1 MKITDLNANWNIAVG
16 DTAHF
21 RDLPFDVIKSAVDFI
36 DIEEHIVP
44 TQATFVKTLPSVR
57 ANKALVVFR
66 GTCGCGDVFLN
77 DELIGAVRSYAPC
90 VFDITDK
97 LSGTHNTLRVE
108 LTSVPEMSKQYIG
121 MGIAGGAELV
131 TFSSLDFEYDS
142 LFVKT
147 NASGGRVYADTQ
159 VTVRNDGDAAK
170 FVLEC
175 AATNARGK
183 RCGKKQRKIFMRAH
197 TVKTFTVRVR
207 LTKTYEWTTSDPYMY
222 RMTARILSENG
233 ESECASRFGIVNRAL
248 NALRGLYLNNKNTL
262 LFGAYVPR
270 ADGVLGGVSLY
281 SSEKRRFGALKA
293 LGYNAVHFVECPTE
307 AALDALDDLGMYAY
321 VDLFDCLI
329 EGKSPLDGH
338 MFFDGGER
346 AAEIAVCALRNHPS
360 VALYGIADNV
370 VECYNRHGGHTVIA
384 RLAETVKRADGTRP
398 VTVSASEFVPTA
410 KELEAVGIKRHMDTP
425 AAAINA
431 GREKDMFEE
440 LTAGAFESVDV
451 CGFNYLYPLY
461 ETERLKRNRL
471 IVGSRTSND
480 RAFDS
485 LDETEKN
492 NRVIGDFND
501 CGIDYPLSDGGTAT
515 GGDLDILLDE
525 KPQAA
530 YKRILLGARNVA
542 YITVLDPVTEEP
554 THMWNWPRHLGQS
567 VSVRVYT
574 SGDVVALYLDGRLI
588 GRKLAGKVNR
598 HIAAFETEYYPGTL
612 QAVCYF
618 KGVECARTTLRS
630 AGSPKVIKLDAYEKN
645 LSLSR
650 GDVGFVHI
658 DVCDRDGNLV
668 PYAMRQLGVQATG
681 AQLVGFVNADPE
693 LRKNSF
699 DSCPAYGGRAIAV
712 IKPDAVGKAVVKITG
727 DGLLSSK
734 ITFKVKD

>member
-1 MKITDLNANWNIAVG
+1 MKITDLNANWNITVG
-16 DTAHF
+16 DIAHF
-21 RDLPFDVIKSAVDFI
+21 RDLPFDVIKSAVDFVEQ
-36 DIEEHIVP
+36 DEHIVP
-44 TQATFVKTLPSVR
+44 TQATFVKTLPAVR
-57 ANKALVVFR
+57 ASRAFVVFR
-66 GTCGCGDVFLN
+66 GTCGYGDVYLN

-90 VFDITDK
+90 VIDVTDK
-97 LSGTHNTLRVE
+97 LAGAHNVLRVE
-108 LTSVPEMSKQYIG
+108 LASVPEMSKQYIG
-121 MGIAGGAELV
+121 LGVAGGAELV
-131 TFSSLDFEYDS
+131 ACDALDFEYDS

-147 NASGGRVYADTQ
+147 TAASGRVYADTQ
-159 VTVRNDGDAAK
+159 VTVRNDGDAIK

-207 LTKTYEWTTSDPYMY
+207 LTKAYDWTVSDPYMY
-222 RMTARILSENG
+222 RMTARILTENG
-233 ESECASRFGIVNRAL
+233 EHSCSARFGIVGRVL
-248 NALRGLYLNNKNTL
+248 NAVRGLYLNGKNTL
-262 LFGAYVPR
+262 LFGAFVPR

-281 SSEKRRFGALKA
+281 SGEKRRFGALKA

-321 VDLFDCLI
+321 VDLFDCLK

-346 AAEIAVCALRNHPS
+346 IAETAVCALRNHPS
-360 VALYGIADNV
+360 VVLYGIADNV
-370 VECYNRHGGHTVIA
+370 AECYDRHGGHAIIA
-384 RLAETVKRADGTRP
+384 KLAETVKRLDGTRP

-410 KELEAVGIKRHMDTP
+410 KELEAVGIKKHVDSP

-431 GREKDMFEE
+431 GREKGLFED
-440 LTAGAFESVDV
+440 LTAGAFDSVDV

-471 IVGSRTSND
+471 IVGSRTSNE

-492 NRVIGDFND
+492 YRVIGDFND
-501 CGIDYPLSDGGTAT
+501 CGIDYQLADGGAT
-515 GGDLDILLDE
+515 TDGDLDVLLDE
-525 KPQAA
+525 KPQAV

-542 YITVLDPVTEEP
+542 YITVLDPATEEP
-554 THMWNWPRHLGQS
+554 THMWNWPRYLGQR

-574 SGDVVALYLDGRLI
+574 SGDVVALYLDGKLI
-588 GRKLAGKVNR
+588 GRRLAGKVNK
-598 HIAAFETEYYPGTL
+598 HIAAFELEYYPGTL
-612 QAVCYF
+612 EAVCYF

-630 AGSPKVIKLDAYEKN
+630 AGSPKTVKLEAYEKN

-668 PYAMRQLGVQATG
+668 PYAMRQLGVQVTG
-681 AQLVGFVNADPE
+681 AQLVGFVNADPDM
-693 LRKNSF
+693 RKNSF

-712 IKPDAVGKAVVKITG
+712 VRPDTVGKAVVKITG

-734 ITFKVKD
+734 ISFKVKE